1 MTTPVRGNKA
11 TGPSVETSRLESL
24 KRYQIEKA
32 LVPFLM
38 NREVKERR
46 ATDAALAYFEILDS
60 WKYFKKNQLLQDQ
73 KPFNSNDPHAVLG
86 PSFFRSNAAFLGKN
100 NLSRWKP
107 KRFEAAVRVL
117 REHGFICTQVR
128 GVSNASLGGKARHW
142 WIPQPDQRAWAAA
155 YNAEIDKANQQ
166 RFQRGRNAMQVVAV
180 DMPPVIQNS
189 YKSQSVTQ
197 GVLPKREDRSSQN
210 GSIGSPKSGDQGLP
224 KEGLPKEDYPTNR
237 SPHAKRDE
245 HLTGN
250 NGNEGEQKNSP
261 VDDSEITTTPKAR
274 DTTYAVSYDPPALSQ
289 STLNC
294 FVKAKAYLDEFE
306 CDNGN
311 PDGYLRRV
319 DLDRLVARA
328 RYLLNPYNGDETQ
341 WSAEEIEQA
350 VADALS
356 LHRAHYSGKGR
367 PHGNTYALLKA
378 ALHEKGAIT
387 EPIAGQSS
395 DPDITP
401 TLMWDPDINDFI
413 AMAES
418 YVDEAFPSI
427 HYSDLTPA

>member
-1 MTTPVRGNKA
+1 MTTPAQGNKA
-11 TGPSVETSRLESL
+11 RGPSVATSRLESL
-24 KRYQIEKA
+24 KRYEVEKA
-32 LVPFLM
+32 LVDFLM
-38 NREVKERR
+38 DRDVKERR
-46 ATDAALAYFEILDS
+46 ATDASLAYYEILDT
-60 WKYFKKNQLLQDQ
+60 WKYFNKRQLLQDQ

-117 REHGFICTQVR
+117 REHGLICTQVR

-142 WIPQPDQRAWAAA
+142 WVPQPEHRAWAAA
-155 YNAEIDKANQQ
+155 YNADIDNANL
-166 RFQRGRNAMQVVAV
+166 RRYQRGRNAMQAVATCTTNNG
-180 DMPPVIQNS
+180 QNRG
-189 YKSQSVTQ
+189 KSQSGTQ
-197 GVLPKREDRSSQN
+197 GVLPKKEHRSSQN

-224 KEGLPKEDYPTNR
+224 KQGLPKEDYQTNK
-237 SPHAKRDE
+237 SSHARRDE
-245 HLTGN
+245 HFIG
-250 NGNEGEQKNSP
+250 GKRNEDEQQNSP
-261 VDDSEITTTPKAR
+261 PDALATLLTPKAA
-274 DTTYAVSYDPPALSQ
+274 DTSFAVSYDPPELSQ

-294 FVKAKAYLDEFE
+294 FERAKQYLDEFE

-319 DLDRLVARA
+319 DVERLLARA
-328 RYLLNPYNGDETQ
+328 RYLLNPHHGDESQ
-341 WSAEEIEQA
+341 WTEEEMQQA

-356 LHRAHYSGKGR
+356 FHRAGYSGKGR
-367 PHGNTYALLKA
+367 TFRCTYALLKK
-378 ALHEKGAIT
+378 ALSKKGAIY

-395 DPDITP
+395 DPEVTP
-401 TLMWDPDINDFI
+401 TLMWDSDINDFI

-427 HYSDLTPA
+427 HYSDLATV